1 MISSRS
7 MQLVDVLAI
16 ALVVV
21 AAAALLLGESALARA
36 EDLQA
41 LYWLVVGVVSL
52 RAAVQVARPGAK
64 T

>member
-1 MISSRS
+1 M

-16 ALVVV
+16 VLLIAAGV
-21 AAAALLLGESALARA
+21 AFFVGESALARA

-41 LYWLVVGVVSL
+41 LYWLVVGAVAV
-52 RAAVQVARPGAK
+52 RAAVQVARPGAR

>member
-1 MISSRS
+1 

-16 ALVVV
+16 VLVVV
-21 AAAALLLGESALARA
+21 AAVALLFGESALARA

-41 LYWLVVGVVSL
+41 VYWLIVGIVSL

-64 T
+64 A

>member
-1 MISSRS
+1 

-16 ALVVV
+16 VLLV
-21 AAAALLLGESALARA
+21 AAGVAFFVGDSALSRA

-41 LYWLVVGVVSL
+41 LYWLIVGVVSL

>member
-1 MISSRS
+1 

-16 ALVVV
+16 VLVV
-21 AAAALLLGESALARA
+21 AAAVAFVFGETALARA

-41 LYWLVVGVVSL
+41 IYWLAVGVVSL